1 MRTAL
6 YARYSAGPRQTDQ
19 SIEGQIRVCSDY
31 CKQHGLTI
39 TEIYAD
45 RHISGKTDDRPEF
58 QRLIADSKKK
68 KFEAVVVYKTDRF
81 ARNKYDSAIYKRQ
94 LKINGIKIFYAAEA
108 IPDGPEGI
116 ILESLMEGLAEYYS
130 AELAQKIKRGLHE
143 SALKCKIIGNTIP
156 LGYRASKE
164 NTFEIDPEGA
174 KAIQSIFEMYI
185 AGKTNAAI
193 CSRLNSLGIKTS
205 RGNQFNKNSINRIIS
220 NEKYIGV
227 YESAGVRIEDGIPPI
242 ISKETFYLAQREREK
257 KRVGK
262 SKRQPRA
269 EYLLAG
275 KLFCGHCKK
284 PMTGVSGTGKSGK
297 KFHYYY
303 CQTVRNK
310 GNCDKSH
317 VKVEYIEDLIVK
329 KTVEHLMQP
338 ELLKEIAHRIWLLQ
352 SENDTREDD
361 IAYFKKKL
369 QENKKAI
376 DNIVKAVEKGLG
388 TDTLLERLQTLE
400 SEKTAIEGELAYYK
414 ATDFGLSEEQLCF
427 FLESFLKPDDNY
439 EEYKRRI
446 IDCFVNKVFLYN
458 DRLTIYYNIKNAN
471 ELDFNE
477 VNIEG
482 VEGFDESPVISSL
495 CTFSRTPLEFD
506 EGYNKSTISI
516 LT

>member
-1 MRTAL
+1 MRTAI
-6 YARYSAGPRQTDQ
+6 YARYSAGPHQTDQ
-19 SIEGQIRVCSDY
+19 SIEGQVRVCTDY
-31 CKQHGLTI
+31 CKQHNLTI
-39 TEIYAD
+39 IEIYAD
-45 RHISGKTDDRPEF
+45 RHISGKTDERPEF
-58 QRLIADSKKK
+58 QRLIADGKKK
-68 KFEAVVVYKTDRF
+68 KFDAVVVYKTDRF

-94 LKINGIKIFYAAEA
+94 LKLNGIKIFYAAEA

-174 KAIQSIFEMYI
+174 KTVQSIFEMYN
-185 AGKTNAAI
+185 AGETNAAI

-242 ISKETFYLAQREREK
+242 ISKETFYLAQREKER

-275 KLFCGHCKK
+275 KLYCGHCKK
-284 PMTGVSGTGKSGK
+284 PMIGVSGTGKSGN
-297 KFHYYY
+297 KFYYYY

-310 GNCDKSH
+310 GNCDKKH
-317 VKVEYIEDLIVK
+317 VKTDYIEDLIVK

-338 ELLKEIAHRIWLLQ
+338 KLLKEAAHRIWLLQ
-352 SENDTREDD
+352 SENNTREND

-369 QENKKAI
+369 QENKRAI

-388 TDTLLERLQTLE
+388 TDTLLERLQALE

-414 ATDFGLSEEQLCF
+414 ATDFGLSEEQLYY
-427 FLESFLKPDDNY
+427 FLESFLKPEDDWV
-439 EEYKRRI
+439 EYKRRI
-446 IDCFVNKVFLYN
+446 IKCFVNKVFIYN
-458 DRLTIYYNIKNAN
+458 DRLTIYYNINKN
-471 ELDFNE
+471 
-477 VNIEG
+477 
-482 VEGFDESPVISSL
+482 
-495 CTFSRTPLEFD
+495 TEFD
-506 EGYNKSTISI
+506 FDDVLIEDIDGVRREPHQLHYIFFTV
-516 LT
+516 TF

>member
-1 MRTAL
+1 MRTAV

-19 SIEGQIRVCSDY
+19 SIEGQVRVCKDY
-31 CKQHGLTI
+31 CKQRGLTI

-45 RHISGKTDDRPEF
+45 KHISGKTDDRPEF

-94 LKINGIKIFYAAEA
+94 LKLNGIKIFYAAEA

-164 NTFEIDPEGA
+164 NTFEIDPENA
-174 KAIQSIFEMYI
+174 KAVQSIFKMYI
-185 AGKTNAAI
+185 DGKTNAEI
-193 CSRLNSLGIKTS
+193 CRQLNSLGIKTS

-242 ISKETFYLAQREREK
+242 ISKETFYLAQREKEK
-257 KRVGK
+257 KRVNK

-275 KLFCGHCKK
+275 KLYCGYCKK
-284 PMTGVSGTGKSGK
+284 LMTGVSGTGKSGK

-310 GNCDKSH
+310 GNCNKEH
-317 VKVEYIEDLIVK
+317 VKVDYIEDLIVT
-329 KTVEHLMQP
+329 KTVEHLMKP
-338 ELLKEIAHRIWLLQ
+338 ELLKDIAHRIWLLQ
-352 SENDTREDD
+352 SENDTRQED
-361 IAYFKKKL
+361 ITYFKKKL
-369 QENKKAI
+369 QENKKAT
-376 DNIVKAVEKGLG
+376 DNIIKAVEKGLG
-388 TDTLLERLQTLE
+388 TDTLLERLQALE

-414 ATDFGLSEEQLCF
+414 ATDFGLSEEQLYY
-427 FLESFLKPDDNY
+427 FLESFLTPEDNWD
-439 EEYKRRI
+439 EYKRRI
-446 IDCFVNKVFLYN
+446 INSFVSCVYLY
-458 DRLTIYYNIKNAN
+458 DDHLTVKYNVQDGKDSEPSEIN
-471 ELDFNE
+471 
-477 VNIEG
+477 VNIDE
-482 VEGFDESPVISSL
+482 VEERFDESPV
-495 CTFSRTPLEFD
+495 T
-506 EGYNKSTISI
+506 STKTEQVELYI
-516 LT
+516 

>member
-19 SIEGQIRVCSDY
+19 SIEGQIRVCTDY
-31 CKQHGLTI
+31 CKQHSLTI

-45 RHISGKTDDRPEF
+45 RHISGKTDERPEF

-68 KFEAVVVYKTDRF
+68 KFDAVVVYKTDRF

-164 NTFEIDPEGA
+164 NTFEVDPEGA
-174 KAIQSIFEMYI
+174 KAVQMIFDMYL
-185 AGKTNAAI
+185 AGETNAAI
-193 CSRLNSLGIKTS
+193 CNRLNSLGIKTS
-205 RGNQFNKNSINRIIS
+205 RGNPFNKNSINRIIS

-227 YESAGVRIEDGIPPI
+227 YESAGVRIEDGIPSI
-242 ISKETFYLAQREREK
+242 ISKETFYLAQREKEK
-257 KRVGK
+257 KRVSK

-269 EYLLAG
+269 EYLLTG

-284 PMTGVSGTGKSGK
+284 PMLGISGTSHTKN
-297 KFHYYY
+297 KFYYYY
-303 CQTVRNK
+303 CKTVRSK
-310 GNCDKSH
+310 GNCDKAH
-317 VKVEYIEDLIVK
+317 VRTDYIEALIVK

-338 ELLKEIAHRIWLLQ
+338 ELLKDIAHRIWLLQ

-369 QENKKAI
+369 QENRRAT
-376 DNIVKAVEKGLG
+376 DNIVKAVEKGLA
-388 TDTLLERLQTLE
+388 TETLLERLQTLE

-414 ATDFGLSEEQLCF
+414 ATDLGLSEEQLYF
-427 FLESFLKPDDNY
+427 FLESFLKPEDDY

-446 IDCFVNKVFLYN
+446 INCFVNKVFLYDN
-458 DRLTIYYNIKNAN
+458 RLTIYYNIKNAEN
-471 ELDFNE
+471 FDFNE
-477 VNIEG
+477 VSIEG
-482 VEGFDESPVISSL
+482 IDEVRPEPHHL
-495 CTFSRTPLEFD
+495 H
-506 EGYNKSTISI
+506 
-516 LT
+516 

>member
-1 MRTAL
+1 MRAAI

-19 SIEGQIRVCSDY
+19 SIEGQVRVCKDY
-31 CKQHGLTI
+31 CKQHDFTI
-39 TEIYAD
+39 AEIYTD
-45 RHISGKTDDRPEF
+45 RHISGKTDDRPGF

-68 KFEAVVVYKTDRF
+68 KFEVVVVYKTDRF

-94 LKINGIKIFYAAEA
+94 LKVNGIKIFYAAEA

-156 LGYRASKE
+156 LGYRASGE

-174 KAIQSIFEMYI
+174 KVVQMIFDMYL
-185 AGKTNAAI
+185 AGETNAAI
-193 CSRLNSLGIKTS
+193 CNRLNSLGIKTS
-205 RGNQFNKNSINRIIS
+205 RGNPFNKNSINRIIS

-227 YESAGVRIEDGIPPI
+227 YESAGVRIEDGIPSI
-242 ISKETFYLAQREREK
+242 ISKETFYLAQAEKEK

-275 KLFCGHCKK
+275 KLYCGYCKK
-284 PMTGVSGTGKSGK
+284 PMIGISGTGKSGK
-297 KFHYYY
+297 KFYYYY

-310 GNCDKSH
+310 GNCDKKH
-317 VKVEYIEDLIVK
+317 VKADYIEDLIVK
-329 KTVEHLMQP
+329 KTVEYITQP
-338 ELLKEIAHRIWLLQ
+338 ELLNEIAHRIYLLQ

-361 IAYFKKKL
+361 IAYYKKKL
-369 QENKKAI
+369 HENKRSI

-388 TDTLLERLQTLE
+388 TDTLLERLQALE
-400 SEKTAIEGELAYYK
+400 SEKTTIEGELAYYK
-414 ATDFGLSEEQLCF
+414 SKSFGLSEEQLYF
-427 FLESFLKPDDNY
+427 FLKSFLKAEDDY

-446 IDCFVNKVFLYN
+446 INCFVNRVLLYN
-458 DRLTIYYNIKNAN
+458 DRLIIYYNINKADA
-471 ELDFNE
+471 LDFNE
-477 VNIEG
+477 VNIED
-482 VEGFDESPVISSL
+482 VEGFDESPINSIN
-495 CTFSRTPLEFD
+495 TPVF
-506 EGYNKSTISI
+506 GSFFIYKI
-516 LT
+516 